1 MNTITMT
8 NNKRIR
14 RLHKNNNINNN
25 KNNNNNIIYLKSSF
39 QTSSIDYKTIQ

>member
-25 KNNNNNIIYLKSSF
+25 NNNNIIYLKSSF